1 MVTLLDVCP
10 NCQLTSSPTKK
21 YSRLAACSRT
31 SSMRENPATET
42 PMNIPVGAAKPP
54 NYSDLF
60 DHSGSSSLASS
71 PPRYSSKTPSVEISS
86 SNEEIVKTEGEAQ
99 AQAPVAPRKPKISL
113 KPKKA
118 QKEDQVKIIMDDQEE
133 KK

>member
-1 MVTLLDVCP
+1 MTGHVTFKINNSFIL
-10 NCQLTSSPTKK
+10 
-21 YSRLAACSRT
+21 

-42 PMNIPVGAAKPP
+42 PMNVPVGAAKPP

-71 PPRYSSKTPSVEISS
+71 PPRYTSKTPSVEISS

-118 QKEDQVKIIMDDQEE
+118 KKEDQVKIIMDESENQADQED

>member
-1 MVTLLDVCP
+1 
-10 NCQLTSSPTKK
+10 
-21 YSRLAACSRT
+21 
-31 SSMRENPATET
+31 MRENPATET
-42 PMNIPVGAAKPP
+42 PMNMQANVPVGAAKPP

-71 PPRYSSKTPSVEISS
+71 PPRYTSKTPSVEISS
-86 SNEEIVKTEGEAQ
+86 SNEEIVKTEGDAQ

-118 QKEDQVKIIMDDQEE
+118 KKEDQVKIIMDESENQADHEE

>member
-1 MVTLLDVCP
+1 MGIFVLIYYCVMPIYHSLQKKREREEAQTWENDPRWNGDSFRHMPKL
-10 NCQLTSSPTKK
+10 PTNFQ
-21 YSRLAACSRT
+21 SDRT
-31 SSMRENPATET
+31 YSMRENPATET

-71 PPRYSSKTPSVEISS
+71 PPRYTSKTPSVEISS

-99 AQAPVAPRKPKISL
+99 A
-113 KPKKA
+113 
-118 QKEDQVKIIMDDQEE
+118 
-133 KK
+133 

>member
-1 MVTLLDVCP
+1 MPKHNVYYTK
-10 NCQLTSSPTKK
+10 NTSFI
-21 YSRLAACSRT
+21 L

-42 PMNIPVGAAKPP
+42 PINMPVGAAKPP

-71 PPRYSSKTPSVEISS
+71 PPRYTSKTPSVEISS